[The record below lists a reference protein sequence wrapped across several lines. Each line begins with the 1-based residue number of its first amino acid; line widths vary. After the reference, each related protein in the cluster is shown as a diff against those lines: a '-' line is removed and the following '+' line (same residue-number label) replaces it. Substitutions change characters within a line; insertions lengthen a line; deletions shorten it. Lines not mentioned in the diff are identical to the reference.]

1 MQQEKKKAWVVTVD
15 MGYGHQRTAYPL
27 RDLTP
32 EGKVINANNYE
43 GIPPEDR
50 RVWETTRGFY
60 EFISD
65 FKRIPLIGDFC
76 FGLFDQFQKIAAF
89 YPKRDLSRPN
99 LSLKQIFS
107 MIKKGWGK
115 HLIEKLKAESGG
127 KPIPLI
133 ATFFTPA
140 FMAEHFNYPGE
151 IYCVICDADVARTWA
166 PLNPQKSRIKYFT
179 PNHRTAKR
187 LELYGVK
194 KENIFLTGYPM
205 PKEDIGTE
213 EMEVLRQD
221 LESRLLNLDPKRLY
235 FSRYSGLIRKY
246 LGYLPSKSNHP
257 LTLMFAIGGAGA
269 QKEIAIRVIKS
280 LKKKIRG
287 GEIKIILV
295 AGIKSFVRDYF
306 LEKIEF
312 LGLKNSKNIEIL
324 YAEKINDYFE
334 KFNQA
339 LRTTDVLW
347 TKPSELS
354 FYVSLGI
361 PIIIAPSIGSQED
374 FNREWLLWHHAG
386 RTQDNPNYT
395 DEWFFEFLERGEF
408 ADMAMHG
415 FIEAEKLGTFKIGK
429 IISKNL

>member
-1 MQQEKKKAWVVTVD
+1 M
-15 MGYGHQRTAYPL
+15 
-27 RDLTP
+27 
-32 EGKVINANNYE
+32 
-43 GIPPEDR
+43 
-50 RVWETTRGFY
+50 
-60 EFISD
+60 
-65 FKRIPLIGDFC
+65 
-76 FGLFDQFQKIAAF
+76 
-89 YPKRDLSRPN
+89 
-99 LSLKQIFS
+99 
-107 MIKKGWGK
+107 
-115 HLIEKLKAESGG
+115 
-127 KPIPLI
+127 
-133 ATFFTPA
+133 
-140 FMAEHFNYPGE
+140 
-151 IYCVICDADVARTWA
+151 
-166 PLNPQKSRIKYFT
+166 
-179 PNHRTAKR
+179 
-187 LELYGVK
+187 
-194 KENIFLTGYPM
+194 
-205 PKEDIGTE
+205 
-213 EMEVLRQD
+213 
-221 LESRLLNLDPKRLY
+221 
-235 FSRYSGLIRKY
+235 
-246 LGYLPSKSNHP
+246 
-257 LTLMFAIGGAGA
+257 
-269 QKEIAIRVIKS
+269 
-280 LKKKIRG
+280 
-287 GEIKIILV
+287 